1 MGDACRA
8 RFPHPAGRTHPGERP
23 VHATPSPHVPGAVT
37 PSVALHA
44 VQNSRPARPP
54 RELAALCPQDGRLQA
69 GCAHDL
75 CSFHLADAALDAQT
89 VKDRLKAKGF
99 ESDLA
104 EILAMA
110 ATARTE
116 PGERFA
122 KIENDLLW
130 IKRTGGAILLVLAC
144 ASGFFIDALIDM
156 SADLGTI
163 QATLTERGNDIAK
176 IQEALSGL
184 ESGFVALADAIAA
197 LGSGN

>member
-1 MGDACRA
+1 M
-8 RFPHPAGRTHPGERP
+8 
-23 VHATPSPHVPGAVT
+23 
-37 PSVALHA
+37 
-44 VQNSRPARPP
+44 
-54 RELAALCPQDGRLQA
+54 
-69 GCAHDL
+69 
-75 CSFHLADAALDAQT
+75 ADAALDAQT

-99 ESDLA
+99 EPDLA
-104 EILAMA
+104 EFLAMA
-110 ATARTE
+110 TTARTE

-176 IQEALSGL
+176 IQEALSDL